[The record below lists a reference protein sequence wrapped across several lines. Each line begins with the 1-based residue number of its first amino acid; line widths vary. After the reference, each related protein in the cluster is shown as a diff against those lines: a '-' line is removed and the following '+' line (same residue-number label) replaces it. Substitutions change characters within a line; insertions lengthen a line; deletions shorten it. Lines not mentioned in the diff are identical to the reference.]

1 MPAHPWEGLD
11 VYAYAGL
18 EQFDAKFFN
27 AGGVPFGFGNPN
39 FDNAG
44 CFFPNAMSFA
54 GGAAPLGGCVANTR
68 RIAEIT
74 AGFWQDIFKGDYGR
88 VAAGAQYAFI
98 RKEAFAGIGG
108 APKTDNNMI
117 MTSVRYYPWGP

>member
-1 MPAHPWEGLD
+1 
-11 VYAYAGL
+11 L

-54 GGAAPLGGCVANTR
+54 GGAAPLGGCVANTK

-108 APKTDNNMI
+108 APKTDNNMV